1 MMLWTVFNAIAML
14 ICLGSAGFQWAVYHR
29 VWNQAEQNSRQIASV
44 RSKQSYDEGKVSD
57 MIDERLDRLQASQQQ
72 SDQSGGS
79 GFDMQTLMMLQ
90 GMMQGQQ
97 QAAPQP
103 PQQAPQQAE
112 SNGQLDTEA
121 EDPDIEGQF
130 MHQFAEQQD

>member
-1 MMLWTVFNAIAML
+1 MMLWTVFNALAAL

-57 MIDERLDRLQASQQQ
+57 MIDERLDRVQANQQQ
-72 SDQSGGS
+72 SDQSGGG

-97 QAAPQP
+97 QPPQQ

-112 SNGQLDTEA
+112 KNGQLDEVD
-121 EDPDIEGQF
+121 EEPDLEGAF
-130 MHQFAEQQD
+130 MHEIAEQQQ